1 VICWKSL
8 FELHNGGRG
17 AGMVSIGS
25 HRDGS
30 YYHSPR
36 AASTGIIASDV
47 RGEDD
52 TNNMEITV
60 RMWMT

>member
-1 VICWKSL
+1 
-8 FELHNGGRG
+8 
-17 AGMVSIGS
+17 MVSIGS

-30 YYHSPR
+30 YYHSPG
-36 AASTGIIASDV
+36 AISTGIIASDV
-47 RGEDD
+47 RGGDD